1 LAQKCGVTGHCHM
14 KPLGYNEQ
22 YLISVKQENMSV
34 YTKRGMGSCSM
45 ACSSRWYSRI
55 TIFVILHF
63 LLNIHYIIKTLS
75 LDTFISF
82 ENTVCLIHL
91 SNEAKLKLFIVGI
104 LKNVIFS

>member
-1 LAQKCGVTGHCHM
+1 M

-55 TIFVILHF
+55 TIFV
-63 LLNIHYIIKTLS
+63 
-75 LDTFISF
+75 
-82 ENTVCLIHL
+82 
-91 SNEAKLKLFIVGI
+91 
-104 LKNVIFS
+104 